1 MGPNGVR
8 LDRAPFDVSLE
19 DRANRCQRRVR
30 AGPLVRHAEIV
41 QVTLDRRVRATAER
55 TTHANVVTVEQ
66 VDQLEPRRRQ
76 SLRGAPARRTIGD
89 LAQLVEQVEQ
99 PLMFSVSDLATLES
113 AAADIRGTS
122 VDGRSFTTDGPRGR
136 ACRLGLHAHRSSQ
149 AECWVGPCMSTPFSM
164 MLLCFFRSGPVL

>member
-19 DRANRCQRRVR
+19 DRANRCQRRVG
-30 AGPLVRHAEIV
+30 AGPFVRHAELV
-41 QVTLDRRVRATAER
+41 QVALDRRVRARAKR

-76 SLRGAPARRTIGD
+76 SLRGAPVRRIIGD
-89 LAQLVEQVEQ
+89 LAQLVEEVEQ

-113 AAADIRGTS
+113 VTGDIRGTS
-122 VDGRSFTTDGPRGR
+122 VDGRLFTTEWRRGR

-149 AECWVGPCMSTPFSM
+149 TECWVEPCMSTPFSM